1 MDEIKRKPIIVRKPI
16 ITSYGRRNSDYN
28 PEFLD
33 KVTLLR
39 KYTPLMQSIH
49 KYFCSYVGILD
60 QQADVD
66 DLMSYIQLEFLNLAQ
81 KFDPKRGVDFP
92 GYIKLNLRHKIYH
105 YVTKSQKT
113 QSYEQL
119 IRQYGDEYPN
129 SDVVPFDRPDESIQD
144 DFDTVE
150 TLASIPWNQLEWIQ
164 RVIVLELLEQHKSL
178 EQISEDYD
186 IPLKD
191 IKIRFDET
199 CKLLENLN
207 NPVAGTKENV
217 KNEIIRDF
225 NSSGFDTDTTVR
237 V

>member
-60 QQADVD
+60 QQADID

-119 IRQYGDEYPN
+119 TRQYGDEYAN
-129 SDVVPFDRPDESIQD
+129 TDAVPFDRPDESVQD

-150 TLASIPWNQLEWIQ
+150 TLTSIPWNQLEWIQ
-164 RVIVLELLEQHKSL
+164 RVIVLELLEHHKSL
-178 EQISEDYD
+178 EQIAEDYN

-191 IKIRFDET
+191 IKVHFEET
-199 CKLLENLN
+199 CKLLETIN
-207 NPVAGTKENV
+207 NPVKGTKEMDN
-217 KNEIIRDF
+217 NESVGKF
-225 NSSGFDTDTTVR
+225 GGN
-237 V
+237 